1 MGKGDAGVDVR
12 QVGDGE
18 EGVLVE
24 DFAVKEPL
32 QEVPRHWSFAGWE
45 AIGERLLFLGRR
57 GRKKGGGADEARER
71 AAEERVGCVAVGL
84 GWSEVK
90 LSRVAQKSSDECV
103 QAASADCFMYFRH

>member
-1 MGKGDAGVDVR
+1 MDIR

-57 GRKKGGGADEARER
+57 GRKRGEGRARLGREEPRNARVVWPLDWAGA
-71 AAEERVGCVAVGL
+71 
-84 GWSEVK
+84 K
-90 LSRVAQKSSDECV
+90 
-103 QAASADCFMYFRH
+103 